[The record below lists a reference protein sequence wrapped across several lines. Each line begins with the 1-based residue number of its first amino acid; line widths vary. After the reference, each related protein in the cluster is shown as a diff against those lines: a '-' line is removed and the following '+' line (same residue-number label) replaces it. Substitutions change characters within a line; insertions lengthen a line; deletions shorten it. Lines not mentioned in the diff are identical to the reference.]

1 LDILEQLLQVN
12 PDDRTSPKKLLQN
25 KLFTSTNTDNRA
37 NQIGTFGRDGNE
49 KTLNDIKNALWKEI
63 EEMRI
68 E

>member
-1 LDILEQLLQVN
+1 MN

-25 KLFTSTNTDNRA
+25 KLFKSTNTDNRA
-37 NQIGTFGRDGNE
+37 NEIETFNGDGNE
-49 KTLNDIKNALWKEI
+49 KTLADIKNALWKEI